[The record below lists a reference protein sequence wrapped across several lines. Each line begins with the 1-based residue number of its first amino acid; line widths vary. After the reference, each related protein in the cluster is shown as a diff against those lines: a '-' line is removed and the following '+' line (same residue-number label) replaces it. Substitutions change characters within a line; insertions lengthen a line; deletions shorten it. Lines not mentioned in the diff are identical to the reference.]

1 MNTKAQ
7 RMLREDVTGYL
18 FILPAAFLLAAFV
31 IYPLFAALYNSFT
44 SWNLI
49 FPRKF
54 IGLRNYTELFQA
66 EEFWQSIANTFLYA
80 LIIIPFSLV
89 IGFAVAFLIRKP
101 SKANVV
107 YRTIYI
113 TPMVTSMV
121 AMSAV
126 WLFLYN
132 PQYGLVNT
140 ILEAVG
146 LEGKRWLNE
155 PDTALPA
162 LSVIIIWKNIGYVA
176 VLYLGG
182 LQNISKSVT
191 EAAEL
196 DGATGMR
203 RLWHIDLPLVSPT
216 SFMLLILL
224 TIDTLKLFTTIDV
237 MTQGGPA
244 GSTENLVEM
253 LYKYG
258 FQNSRIGYASAI
270 SVILF
275 LLIVA
280 VNLVQM
286 KLERKVNY
294 D

>member
-1 MNTKAQ
+1 MKETTCRALKEN
-7 RMLREDVTGYL
+7 VTGYL
-18 FILPAAFLLAAFV
+18 FIFPAAILLIAFV
-31 IYPLFAALYNSFT
+31 IYPLFASLYNSFT

-54 IGLRNYTELFQA
+54 IGIRNYIEMFQSD
-66 EEFWQSIANTFLYA
+66 EFWQSILNTFLYA
-80 LIIIPFSLV
+80 LIIIPFSMV
-89 IGFAVAFLIRKP
+89 IGFVLAFLIRKP

-132 PQYGLVNT
+132 PQYGLMNT
-140 ILEAVG
+140 IIETLG
-146 LEGKRWLNE
+146 GTGKRWLNE
-155 PDTALPA
+155 PETALVA
-162 LSVIIIWKNIGYVA
+162 LSVILIWKNIGYTA
-176 VLYLGG
+176 VLFLGG
-182 LQNISKSVT
+182 LQNIPKSVT

-196 DGATGMR
+196 DGVTGLKR
-203 RLWHIDLPLVSPT
+203 IRHIDLPLISPT

-244 GSTENLVEM
+244 GTTENLVVM

-258 FQNSRIGYASAI
+258 FQNNRIGYASAI
-270 SVILF
+270 SVMLF
-275 LLIVA
+275 LLIVV
-280 VNLVQM
+280 VNLIQM
-286 KLERKVNY
+286 RLEKKVNY

>member
-1 MNTKAQ
+1 MKEKTYRALMENVA
-7 RMLREDVTGYL
+7 GYL
-18 FILPAAFLLAAFV
+18 FILPAAVLLIAFV
-31 IYPLFAALYNSFT
+31 IYPLFASLYNSFT

-54 IGLRNYTELFQA
+54 IGLRNYSEMFLS
-66 EEFWQSIANTFLYA
+66 EEFWQSVLNTFLYA
-80 LIIIPFSLV
+80 LIIIPFSMA
-89 IGFAVAFLIRKP
+89 IGFVLAFLIRKP

-140 ILEAVG
+140 IIEALG
-146 LEGKRWLNE
+146 GEGKRWLNE
-155 PDTALPA
+155 PETALPA
-162 LSVIIIWKNIGYVA
+162 LSVILIWKNIGYTA
-176 VLYLGG
+176 VLFLGG
-182 LQNISKSVT
+182 LQNIPKSVT

-196 DGATGMR
+196 DGATGLKR
-203 RLWHIDLPLVSPT
+203 IRYIDLPLISPT

-244 GSTENLVEM
+244 GTTENLVVM

-258 FQNSRIGYASAI
+258 FQNNRIGYASAI
-270 SVILF
+270 SVVLF
-275 LLIVA
+275 LLIVV
-280 VNLVQM
+280 VNLIQM
-286 KLERKVNY
+286 RLEKKVNY